1 MVAVVTGAF
10 GDIGKAVCK
19 ALAAD
24 GYDIALIRHKQS
36 EELCDIF
43 GCDYARHAVYSCDV
57 SNEHDV
63 KSAAEE
69 ILKKFGKADLIVN
82 NAGISKSG
90 LITDFCGT
98 DFDEIFGVNMK
109 GAFLLCNALLPQMIH
124 RKSGCIIN
132 ISSIWGEC
140 GASCEVLYSAS
151 KAALI
156 GYTKALAMEV
166 APSNVRVNAIAP
178 GFIDTKMNNEY
189 SAEDKAAFAD
199 QTPLERLGSVYDI
212 ANAVS
217 FLASEK
223 AGFITGQVLGI
234 NGGYYM

>member
-19 ALAAD
+19 SLAAD
-24 GYDIALIRHKQS
+24 GYDIALIQHKQKA
-36 EELCDIF
+36 ELYDIF
-43 GCDYARHAVYSCDV
+43 GDDFARHAAFQCDI
-57 SNEHDV
+57 SNEREV
-63 KSAAEE
+63 KSSAED
-69 ILKKFGKADLIVN
+69 ILKKFGRVDLIVN

-90 LITDFCGT
+90 LVTDFDGN
-98 DFDEIFGVNMK
+98 DFDEIFGVNIK

-124 RKSGCIIN
+124 QKSGCIIN

-166 APSNVRVNAIAP
+166 APSNIRVNAIAP
-178 GFIDTKMNNEY
+178 GFIDTKMNDEY
-189 SAEDKAAFAD
+189 SAEDKAQFAAD
-199 QTPLERLGSVYDI
+199 TPLERLGNVSDV

-217 FLASEK
+217 FLASDK
-223 AGFITGQVLGI
+223 ASFITGQTLGI